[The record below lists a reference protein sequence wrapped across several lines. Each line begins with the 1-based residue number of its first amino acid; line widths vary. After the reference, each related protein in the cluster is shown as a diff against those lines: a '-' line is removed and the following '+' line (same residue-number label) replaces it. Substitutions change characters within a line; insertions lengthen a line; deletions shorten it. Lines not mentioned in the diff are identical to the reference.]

1 MARGAVFLM
10 GIGQVPH
17 EIALGGIFMPPLF
30 IAAVLGT
37 LAAVLT
43 ARMLNRRKLSLYF
56 YYPPLVFIALVAIY
70 TVLIGTLII
79 PV

>member
-1 MARGAVFLM
+1 M
-10 GIGQVPH
+10 GIGQAPH
-17 EIALGGIFMPPLF
+17 EFALGGVFMPPLF

-37 LAAVLT
+37 LAAALT
-43 ARMLNRRKLSLYF
+43 TRMLNRRKLSLYF
-56 YYPPLVFIALVAIY
+56 YYPPLVVVAFVAIY

>member
-1 MARGAVFLM
+1 M
-10 GIGQVPH
+10 GMERVPH
-17 EIALGGIFMPPLF
+17 EIALGGVFMPPLF

-37 LAAVLT
+37 LAAILT
-43 ARMLNRRKLSLYF
+43 TRMFNRRKLSIYF
-56 YYPPLVFIALVAIY
+56 YNPPLVFIAFVAIY